1 MVWREQTQFVDDG
14 HGEIEPRDNK
24 VVGHV
29 GCSWVFPLWPGFGLG
44 RAVHRPWPG
53 MQETHANSPRLF
65 RIAQPS
71 PGAG

>member
-1 MVWREQTQFVDDG
+1 MAEGRSSDHQTVVWREQTLSFNDG

-44 RAVHRPWPG
+44 RAGNRP
-53 MQETHANSPRLF
+53 
-65 RIAQPS
+65 
-71 PGAG
+71 